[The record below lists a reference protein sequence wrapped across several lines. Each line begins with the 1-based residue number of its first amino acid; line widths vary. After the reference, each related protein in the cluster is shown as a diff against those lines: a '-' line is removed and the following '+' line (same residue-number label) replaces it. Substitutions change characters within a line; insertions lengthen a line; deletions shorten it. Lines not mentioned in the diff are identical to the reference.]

1 MWSVLALEKTCSSF
15 LVRGR
20 IHVYTKGRVSNSCDS
35 TTCLYKKTFPWDV
48 ILYPVPLLTTP
59 GRQHVP
65 FYPDHDQGMS
75 DRLLYAI
82 GTGAAVLWRIMIDM
96 DERKNSDYKVV
107 QKVQIRRMFPAF
119 YTSMTES
126 VIQNI

>member
-1 MWSVLALEKTCSSF
+1 MP
-15 LVRGR
+15 
-20 IHVYTKGRVSNSCDS
+20 I
-35 TTCLYKKTFPWDV
+35 
-48 ILYPVPLLTTP
+48 LTTP
-59 GRQHVP
+59 GHQHVS

-96 DERKNSDYKVV
+96 DERKNIDDKVV